1 MESTKDM
8 PVQIP
13 ETAYSQQKE
22 APLTPV
28 AKVTTSAAKAVQE
41 IVKRQLSGRITIGDP
56 LDNSI
61 FWRVYVGNGQVH
73 FATSVVGQKE
83 RLSYLLRR
91 YYPDLEH
98 LQLKDES
105 DYEFFCRYWQSGKLS
120 LQQVRKLIFSLTQEA
135 LVQILA
141 LPQAEIQ
148 FEKTLGLDHLL
159 LAVPFKETVLPVRR
173 LISQWGQMR
182 SHIASPLQRP
192 FVKSLEHFSQLLWK
206 NTENPQWIQLL
217 SDTLNGNRCI
227 YEVASALN
235 MDVLELAKTLQ
246 PLVAAGAVGINSYRQ
261 SQNDERPIIACID
274 DSKTVQRNVKLTLE
288 ASGYRV
294 LGLTEPTRAL
304 TALARYK
311 PALILMDI
319 SMPEIDG
326 YELCQLLRQSTLL
339 KEIPIVM
346 LTGREG
352 LIDRL
357 RARMVGANDYITK
370 PFTPQQLFTVVNK
383 LASSSREMN

>member
-1 MESTKDM
+1 MGSTKFM
-8 PVQIP
+8 VVQIP
-13 ETAYSQQKE
+13 EAAYQQQKE
-22 APLTPV
+22 APLTPTV
-28 AKVTTSAAKAVQE
+28 KVTTSAAKAVQE
-41 IVKRQLSGRITIGDP
+41 IVRRKLSGRITIGDP

-83 RLSYLLRR
+83 RLNYLLRR

-105 DYEFFCRYWQSGKLS
+105 DYEFFCHYWQSGKLS

-141 LPQAEIQ
+141 LPQASIQ

-159 LAVPFKETVLPVRR
+159 LVVPFKETVVPVRR
-173 LISQWGQMR
+173 LISQWGQLR

-192 FVKSLEHFSQLLWK
+192 FVKSLENLSQLLWQNK
-206 NTENPQWIQLL
+206 ENPQWIQLL
-217 SDTLNGNRCI
+217 SDTINGNRCI
-227 YEVASALN
+227 YEIAYALN

-246 PLVAAGAVGINSYRQ
+246 PLIEAGAVGINNYRQ
-261 SQNDERPIIACID
+261 SQDEERPIIACID

-304 TALARYK
+304 TALVRYK

-326 YELCQLLRQSTLL
+326 YELCQLLRQSSLL
-339 KEIPIVM
+339 REIPIVM

-370 PFTPQQLFTVVNK
+370 PFTPEQLFNVVNK
-383 LASSSREMN
+383 LAIQTRGKN

>member
-13 ETAYSQQKE
+13 ETAYQQQKE
-22 APLTPV
+22 IPLTPAV
-28 AKVTTSAAKAVQE
+28 KVTTSAAKAVQE
-41 IVKRQLSGRITIGDP
+41 IVTRKLSGRITIGDP

-141 LPQAEIQ
+141 LPQADIQ

-159 LAVPFKETVLPVRR
+159 LVVPFKETILPVRR

-217 SDTLNGNRCI
+217 SDTINGNRCL

-246 PLVAAGAVGINSYRQ
+246 PLVATGAVGINSYRQ
-261 SQNDERPIIACID
+261 STDDERPIIACID

-346 LTGREG
+346 LTGRDG

-370 PFTPQQLFTVVNK
+370 PFTPQQLFNVVNK
-383 LASSSREMN
+383 LASSSREIN

>member
-1 MESTKDM
+1 MGSTKFM
-8 PVQIP
+8 VVQIP
-13 ETAYSQQKE
+13 EAAYQQQKE
-22 APLTPV
+22 APLTPTV
-28 AKVTTSAAKAVQE
+28 KVTTSAAKAVQE
-41 IVKRQLSGRITIGDP
+41 IVRRKLSGRITIGDP

-83 RLSYLLRR
+83 RLNYLLRR

-105 DYEFFCRYWQSGKLS
+105 DYEFFCHYWQSGKLS

-141 LPQAEIQ
+141 LPQASIQ

-159 LAVPFKETVLPVRR
+159 LVVPFKETVVPVRR
-173 LISQWGQMR
+173 LISQWGQLR

-192 FVKSLEHFSQLLWK
+192 FVKSLENLSQLLWQNK
-206 NTENPQWIQLL
+206 ENPQWIQLL
-217 SDTLNGNRCI
+217 SDTINGNRCI
-227 YEVASALN
+227 YEIAYALN
-235 MDVLELAKTLQ
+235 MDLLELAKTLQ
-246 PLVAAGAVGINSYRQ
+246 PLIEAGAVGINNYRQ
-261 SQNDERPIIACID
+261 PQDEDCPIIACID

-304 TALARYK
+304 TALVRYK

-326 YELCQLLRQSTLL
+326 YELCQLLRQSSLL
-339 KEIPIVM
+339 GEIPIVM

-370 PFTPQQLFTVVNK
+370 PFTPDQLFNVVNK
-383 LASSSREMN
+383 LAIQTRGKN